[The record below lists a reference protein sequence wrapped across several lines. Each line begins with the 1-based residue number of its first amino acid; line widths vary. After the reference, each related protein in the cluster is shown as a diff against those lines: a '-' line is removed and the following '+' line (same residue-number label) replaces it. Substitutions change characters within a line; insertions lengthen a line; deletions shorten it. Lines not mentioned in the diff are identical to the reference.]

1 MTTIGIV
8 SKREGGDAT
17 HASAA
22 SAAADDAEP
31 ISVKRESEEED
42 KFSLI
47 NMHHHTKLC
56 VDSDMGAPPP
66 LPRSGTL
73 PLPRVWVAKWV
84 DYSKKYAALRTA
96 SRAHSNA
103 FRQVRARLRVKR
115 RH

>member
-1 MTTIGIV
+1 
-8 SKREGGDAT
+8 
-17 HASAA
+17 
-22 SAAADDAEP
+22 
-31 ISVKRESEEED
+31 VKRESEEED

-84 DYSKKYAALRTA
+84 DYSKKYALLQLPQAA
-96 SRAHSNA
+96 SFNFLVGTGWVTS
-103 FRQVRARLRVKR
+103 
-115 RH
+115 

>member
-8 SKREGGDAT
+8 SKREGQDAGQG
-17 HASAA
+17 SAT
-22 SAAADDAEP
+22 SAAAEDAEP
-31 ISVKRESEEED
+31 LSVKRESEEED

-66 LPRSGTL
+66 LPRAGAL

-84 DYSKKYAALRTA
+84 DYSKKCATPA
-96 SRAHSNA
+96 
-103 FRQVRARLRVKR
+103 QI
-115 RH
+115 

>member
-8 SKREGGDAT
+8 SKREGSDAV

-22 SAAADDAEP
+22 SSAADDAEP
-31 ISVKRESEEED
+31 LNIKKESEEED

-66 LPRSGTL
+66 LPRWWWLWSRSTACRNRVFSSTTL
-73 PLPRVWVAKWV
+73 LYLP
-84 DYSKKYAALRTA
+84 
-96 SRAHSNA
+96 
-103 FRQVRARLRVKR
+103 
-115 RH
+115 

>member
-8 SKREGGDAT
+8 SKREGHDAGHGLAT
-17 HASAA
+17 
-22 SAAADDAEP
+22 SAAAEDAEP
-31 ISVKRESEEED
+31 LSIKRESEEED

-66 LPRSGTL
+66 LPRAGAL

-84 DYSKKYAALRTA
+84 DYSKKCATPSRFPAL
-96 SRAHSNA
+96 
-103 FRQVRARLRVKR
+103 FVYMC
-115 RH
+115 